1 MLVKSKCDDYV
12 VYTKGNGD
20 NYKKIFTDFIHNRL
34 TIEKVFR
41 NIEDTKVMLVN
52 FDSKQYV
59 LKVFKPREKRAERFL
74 KSFFKG
80 DYYLNLM
87 KKTDELW
94 SKGVQFPNDFY
105 LLAEKKIFN
114 YASLF
119 IMVIEYIPGEELSA
133 YRTVPDTL
141 KQEIVT
147 SISRLHENGMVS
159 GDPHKGNFIVSD
171 SGLRLI
177 DLSGKKLTK
186 RRIAKDYIDLERH
199 IGINEFDKNFYYH
212 WVKRRS
218 QFRKRFKAFK
228 ATIKRK

>member
-1 MLVKSKCDDYV
+1 MLVKTRCDDYV
-12 VYTKGNGD
+12 VYTKGNSET
-20 NYKKIFTDFIHNRL
+20 YKNIFKDFIHNRL
-34 TIEKVFR
+34 TIERVFR

-52 FDSKQYV
+52 YESKLYV
-59 LKVFKPREKRAERFL
+59 LKVFKPREKRLERFL
-74 KSFFKG
+74 KSFIKG

-119 IMVIEYIPGEELSA
+119 IMVIEYIPGEELSNWK
-133 YRTVPDTL
+133 TVPDAL
-141 KQEIVT
+141 KKEIVS
-147 SISRLHENGMVS
+147 SISSLHAHGMVS
-159 GDPHKGNFIVSD
+159 GDPHKGNFIVSE

-177 DLSGKKLTK
+177 DLSGKKINKL
-186 RRIAKDYIDLERH
+186 RIAKDYIDLERH
-199 IGINEFDKNFYYH
+199 IGISEFNKNFFYH

-228 ATIKRK
+228 MALKGK